1 MATTFTIDDKKIEKK
16 YSPYELKMQFLSFLR
31 EKDISETVQLY
42 EIDIQDAPKD
52 VQDAYRNIE
61 NMKFIKR

>member
-16 YSPYELKMQFLSFLR
+16 YTPYELKMQFLSFLR

-61 NMKFIKR
+61 NMKFVKC